1 MKERNCSETTS
12 HAKSI
17 PETETA
23 CQPHWEV
30 PIADSAQHCSPSIE
44 ELSNIPDDHVSH
56 HEDIVEETFHKVF
69 GLKVFRCNQKEA
81 IDAALLGRDCF
92 ILMPTG
98 GGKSICYQ
106 LPACVSKGVT
116 IVVSPLRSLIKDQ
129 TQKLSSLGV
138 CLIEQLYV
146 YWYQLVHM
154 HMYPDW

>member
-1 MKERNCSETTS
+1 M
-12 HAKSI
+12 
-17 PETETA
+17 
-23 CQPHWEV
+23 
-30 PIADSAQHCSPSIE
+30 PIADSTLHCSSSKE
-44 ELSNIPDDHVSH
+44 EPSNIPDDHISR
-56 HEDIVEETFHKVF
+56 HEGIVEETFHKVF

-81 IDAALLGRDCF
+81 IDAALLGNDCF

-138 CLIEQLYV
+138 RLIV
-146 YWYQLVHM
+146 
-154 HMYPDW
+154 